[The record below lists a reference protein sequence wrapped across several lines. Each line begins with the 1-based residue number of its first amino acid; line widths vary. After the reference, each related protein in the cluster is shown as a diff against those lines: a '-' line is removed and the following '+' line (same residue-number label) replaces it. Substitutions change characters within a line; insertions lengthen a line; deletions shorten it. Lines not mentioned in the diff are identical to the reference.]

1 MDHMKKTWY
10 IVTLSSPLLLSSPL
24 PCFLN
29 TFFEKFLDLHFLFSV
44 KLSSFNY
51 SQRKSKYD
59 IGEFYNWELM
69 AFWYLLQTF
78 LGDFS
83 KEQEKFVTEKKE
95 KSKQAEA
102 AVPPWVGYNE
112 EESMKAQILALS
124 KVKLSLSLSL
134 SLIYLYHN
142 SHFDKSHFMSFELIR
157 LQRYK
162 NMIIWRHFHS
172 PCLSLSGCCFDNSS
186 DIE

>member
-1 MDHMKKTWY
+1 M
-10 IVTLSSPLLLSSPL
+10 
-24 PCFLN
+24 
-29 TFFEKFLDLHFLFSV
+29 
-44 KLSSFNY
+44 
-51 SQRKSKYD
+51 
-59 IGEFYNWELM
+59 
-69 AFWYLLQTF
+69 
-78 LGDFS
+78 
-83 KEQEKFVTEKKE
+83 TEKKE

-124 KVKLSLSLSL
+124 KVKRSLSLSPSLSPSL

-162 NMIIWRHFHS
+162 NMII
-172 PCLSLSGCCFDNSS
+172 
-186 DIE
+186 

>member
-1 MDHMKKTWY
+1 M
-10 IVTLSSPLLLSSPL
+10 
-24 PCFLN
+24 
-29 TFFEKFLDLHFLFSV
+29 
-44 KLSSFNY
+44 
-51 SQRKSKYD
+51 
-59 IGEFYNWELM
+59 
-69 AFWYLLQTF
+69 QTF

-124 KVKLSLSLSL
+124 KVKLSLSLSH
-134 SLIYLYHN
+134 LYRN
-142 SHFDKSHFMSFELIR
+142 SHFDKSHFRIFELIR

-162 NMIIWRHFHS
+162 NMII
-172 PCLSLSGCCFDNSS
+172 
-186 DIE
+186 